1 MPFVAPTSPPTS
13 ASVRCSIAPP
23 MSAVAEVLGALR
35 RVLDGQGL
43 SWFVFGAQA
52 VAVRGAPRATQ
63 DVDITV
69 EVEPTR
75 LRTLV
80 DALESEGLRPRYPE
94 IAEELIDRG
103 AVVPLVHA
111 SGMEVDL
118 VLAGSGLETI
128 ALGRASRVVIDGV
141 DVPVAQATDLVVM
154 KVLAGRGKDLDDLR
168 SLLAG
173 GEVDLAEV
181 RDILGQL
188 EEALGQSDLLPRLED
203 AVAAI
208 KND

>member
-1 MPFVAPTSPPTS
+1 
-13 ASVRCSIAPP
+13 
-23 MSAVAEVLGALR
+23 MSAVAEVLGILR
-35 RVLDGQGL
+35 RVLDGKGL

-63 DVDITV
+63 DIDVTV
-69 EVEPTR
+69 QVEPTR

-80 DALESEGLRPRYPE
+80 QTLESEGLRHRYPD
-94 IAEELIDRG
+94 IAEELMERG
-103 AVVPLVHA
+103 AVVPLSHA

-118 VLAGSGLETI
+118 VLAGSGLEAI
-128 ALGRASRVVIDGV
+128 ALGRASRVAIDGV

-168 SLLAG
+168 SLLAS
-173 GEVDLAEV
+173 GEVDLPEV

-208 KND
+208 KDD

>member
-1 MPFVAPTSPPTS
+1 MRYSTAPL
-13 ASVRCSIAPP
+13 
-23 MSAVAEVLGALR
+23 MSAVAEVLAALR

-63 DVDITV
+63 DIDVTV
-69 EVEPTR
+69 QVEPMR
-75 LRTLV
+75 LRALV
-80 DALESEGLRPRYPE
+80 EALGSEGLRHRYPDT
-94 IAEELIDRG
+94 AEELIERG
-103 AVVPLVHA
+103 AVVPLSHA

-118 VLAGSGLETI
+118 VLAGSGLEAI
-128 ALGRASRVVIDGV
+128 ALGRASRVAIDGV
-141 DVPVAQATDLVVM
+141 EVPVAQATDLVVM

-181 RDILGQL
+181 RNILGQL
-188 EEALGQSDLLPRLED
+188 EEALGQSDLLPVLEE

-208 KND
+208 DDD